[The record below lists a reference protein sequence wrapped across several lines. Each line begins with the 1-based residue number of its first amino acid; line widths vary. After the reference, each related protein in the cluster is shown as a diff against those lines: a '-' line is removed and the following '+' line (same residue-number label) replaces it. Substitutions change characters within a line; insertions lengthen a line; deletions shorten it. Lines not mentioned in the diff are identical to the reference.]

1 MRGPVWWRG
10 LAPRR
15 RLLLGG
21 VAAALVAAGV
31 VSTVLSLGG
40 PHLPESGRPAQD
52 QLGPVLLVPG
62 YGGGQGGLDVLAGK
76 LRSAGRDAQVL
87 TLPGDGTGDLLA
99 QVGVLSSAVSA
110 AYAHGAPS
118 VDVIG
123 YSAGGVVVRLWVARS
138 GGDHQ
143 ARRVVTLGSPLHGA
157 QIAAVGSAVVPG
169 ACPVACQELAPGSA
183 LLQSVEN
190 RPLPGDLPWLSVWT
204 EDDQTVTPADS
215 ARLDGAVN
223 VPLQQVCADSRAQH
237 GDLPTDAAVTG
248 LVLRALSTAP
258 LTSPTAAD
266 CGPLRTA
273 GTVS

>member
-10 LAPRR
+10 LSPRR

-21 VAAALVAAGV
+21 VAAVLLVAGV
-31 VSTVLSLGG
+31 VTTTLSLGG
-40 PHLPESGRPAQD
+40 PDLPDAGRPAQD
-52 QLGPVLLVPG
+52 RLGPVLLVPG
-62 YGGGQGGLDVLAGK
+62 YGGGQGGLTTLAGK
-76 LRSAGRDAQVL
+76 LRAAGREAQVL

-99 QVGVLSSAVSA
+99 QVDVLSAAVSA

-123 YSAGGVVVRLWVARS
+123 YSADGVVTRLWVARS

-157 QIAAVGSAVVPG
+157 RIAAVGSALVPG
-169 ACPVACQELAPGSA
+169 ACPVACRELAPGSA
-183 LLQSVEN
+183 LLRSVEP
-190 RPLPGDLPWLSVWT
+190 RPLPADLPWLSVWT
-204 EDDQTVTPADS
+204 EDDQTVTPPDS
-215 ARLDGAVN
+215 ARLDGAVD

-248 LVLRALSTAP
+248 LVLRALGTGP
-258 LTSPTAAD
+258 LTPPAPGD
-266 CGPLRTA
+266 CEALRA
-273 GTVS
+273 EGR

>member
-10 LAPRR
+10 LSPRR

-21 VAAALVAAGV
+21 VAAVLVVAGV

-40 PHLPESGRPAQD
+40 PDLPQSGRPAQD
-52 QLGPVLLVPG
+52 RLGPILLVPG

-99 QVGVLSSAVSA
+99 QVDVLSDAVAA

-123 YSAGGVVVRLWVARS
+123 YSAGGVVVRLWVDRS
-138 GGDHQ
+138 GGAHQ

-157 QIAAVGSAVVPG
+157 KIAAVGSALVPG

-183 LLQSVEN
+183 LLRSVEN
-190 RPLPGDLPWLSVWT
+190 QPLPGDLPWLSIWT
-204 EDDQTVTPADS
+204 EDDQTVTPPDS
-215 ARLDGAVN
+215 AHLDGAVN
-223 VPLQQVCADSRAQH
+223 VPLQQVCADSQAQH

-248 LVLRALSTAP
+248 LVLRALG
-258 LTSPTAAD
+258 TAALTPPAAGD
-266 CGPLRTA
+266 CQALRTQ
-273 GTVS
+273 GR